1 MARNLGGVEK
11 WEESQIR
18 NIFELIDFDNDNKIS
33 SNEWDYVF
41 SRFELKKELEKSLLN
56 NSESKKLEERKR
68 ILLETFENSAEKR
81 NVDHLLT
88 NI

>member
-1 MARNLGGVEK
+1 MARNLGGLEK

-88 NI
+88 NL